1 MANRPDLPGQP
12 KDEIIDD
19 VSRRLR
25 GYRMIRDASDYV
37 KKHISRQPPV
47 QRFFSFMP
55 TMLTRVSPFH
65 LRGRIK
71 ADSWPLVRLDSG
83 EANSWGRMRVIGEL
97 LVIFDETVLFS
108 VLALMSKN
116 RSDAFTTNLDD
127 IRRLAKMPDAPS
139 ASRSIWRSI
148 RRLAGTRIDLELTSG
163 KGRKKKSH
171 KELVGSILSF
181 ADLNREDGSLQII
194 VNPYFLELYAESFV
208 TNIDLQFR
216 AGLKSDLSKAL
227 YRFYQGQY
235 HLESE
240 IDMLRLARAVNLETH
255 REPSKLRTKIRKGLR
270 ELEEKGYFEQTQI
283 DKNRMVCTRK
293 SADTAVRKETQ
304 ILAPDSALAGTV

>member
-1 MANRPDLPGQP
+1 
-12 KDEIIDD
+12 
-19 VSRRLR
+19 
-25 GYRMIRDASDYV
+25 
-37 KKHISRQPPV
+37 
-47 QRFFSFMP
+47 
-55 TMLTRVSPFH
+55 

-108 VLALMSKN
+108 ILALMSKN
-116 RSDAFTTNLDD
+116 RSDAFATSLDE
-127 IRRLAKMPDAPS
+127 IRRLAKVSDAPS
-139 ASRSIWRSI
+139 ASRSIWQSI
-148 RRLAGTRIDLELTSG
+148 QRLAGTRIDLDLTSG
-163 KGRKKKSH
+163 RGRKKKSH

-216 AGLKSDLSKAL
+216 AGLRTDLSKAL

-235 HLESE
+235 HSESE
-240 IDMLRLARAVNLETH
+240 IEMLRLARAVNLEAH
-255 REPSKLRTKIRKGLR
+255 QDPSRLRTKIRKGLR
-270 ELEEKGYFEQTQI
+270 ELQEKGYFEHIQI
-283 DKNRMVCTRK
+283 DKNLLVCTRK

-304 ILAPDSALAGTV
+304 ILAPGSALPGKV